1 MISQETDVDLL
12 PGAEQLEIVAAA
24 GEFLAQ
30 RMPVERIRTDRYA
43 ETSVPEQLWREGAEM
58 GLLTLGLDEK
68 FGGSGRPFDDEVLL
82 FVELGKRLA
91 PGPFLAC
98 TLAARVAALSG
109 DTALAEQ
116 IGSGRALVA
125 LAVLRGDGEVRP
137 VKGTFDVFEPAGA
150 TLALVVGRGGAAL
163 VDIASLGELSPIA
176 AADPGTRIATATV
189 ESAESRYWLPAEDE
203 WIWGRAMVLT
213 AAFLAGLAAA
223 AGASAIEH
231 AKTREQFGK
240 PIGVNQA
247 IKHACV
253 DMEIAAEA
261 AQAQTFF
268 AAIALADGRDDALL
282 QVLSAVTVAGSAAV
296 DNAAAGIQVF
306 GGMGYTFENDMH
318 LYLKRAHVFR
328 HLFAEPTEV
337 LAELLAQDRAQ

>member
-1 MISQETDVDLL
+1 VDLL
-12 PGAEQLEIVAAA
+12 PGPEQLEIVAAA
-24 GEFLAQ
+24 GEFLAD
-30 RMPVERIRTDRYA
+30 RMPIEQIRTSRHA
-43 ETSVPEQLWREGAEM
+43 EPPVPAALWRECGEL
-58 GLLTLGLDEK
+58 GLLTLGLDEE
-68 FGGSGRPFDDEVLL
+68 FGGSGRPVDDEALL
-82 FVELGKRLA
+82 FIELGRRLA

-98 TLAARVAALSG
+98 TLAARVAARCG
-109 DTALAEQ
+109 DVALAER
-116 IGSGRALVA
+116 IGSGAAMVA
-125 LAVLRGDGEVRP
+125 LAVSRGDGDIRP
-137 VKGTFDVFEPAGA
+137 VKGAFDVFEPADA
-150 TLALVVGRGGAAL
+150 THALVVGRDGAGL
-163 VDIASLGELSPIA
+163 VDIASLGRLTPVV
-176 AADPGTRIATATV
+176 AADPGTRISSATV
-189 ESAESRYWLPAEDE
+189 EAAEPLHWLPDGDE
-203 WIWGRAMVLT
+203 WIWGRATVLT
-213 AAFLAGLAAA
+213 AAYLTGLAS
-223 AGASAIEH
+223 AGAALAIEH

-240 PIGVNQA
+240 PIGVHQA

-268 AAIALADGRDDALL
+268 AAIALGSGRNDALL

-328 HLFAEPTEV
+328 HLFCEPTDV

>member
-1 MISQETDVDLL
+1 VDLL
-12 PGAEQLEIVAAA
+12 PGAEQLEIVSAAA
-24 GEFLAQ
+24 EFLDE
-30 RMPVERIRTDRYA
+30 RMPVEQIRANRHA
-43 ETSVPEQLWREGAEM
+43 EATVPEKLWREAAEL
-58 GLLTLGLDEK
+58 GLLTLGLAEED
-68 FGGSGRPFDDEVLL
+68 GGSGRPFEDEVLL

-98 TLAARVAALSG
+98 TLAARVAAACGSVE
-109 DTALAEQ
+109 LAER

-125 LAVLRGDGEVRP
+125 LAVLRGDGDDRP
-137 VKGTFDVFEPAGA
+137 ARPIKGTFDLFEPAGA
-150 TLALVVGRGGAAL
+150 SHALVVARGGAAL
-163 VDIASLGELSPIA
+163 VDIESFGALVSVA
-176 AADPGTRIATATV
+176 AADPGIRISTATV
-189 ESAESRYWLPAEDE
+189 ESAEPLHWLPVEDE

-213 AAFLAGLAAA
+213 AAYLTGLAAA
-223 AGASAIEH
+223 AAASATQH

-240 PIGVNQA
+240 PIGVHQA

-268 AAIALADGRDDALL
+268 AAITLADGRADALL
-282 QVLSAVTVAGSAAV
+282 QVLAAATVAGSAAV

-306 GGMGYTFENDMH
+306 GGMGYTFESDMH
-318 LYLKRAHVFR
+318 LYLKRAHAFR
-328 HLFAEPTEV
+328 HLFGEPTDV